1 MSGILPDLTAADLL
15 EQQKRIHP
23 AHQVVTWDGVPAGEA
38 VYSAIAAA
46 FEDVAQYAAR
56 SGEARLIMEATGPT
70 RATGTARI
78 TFASGITSGHDVGIN
93 AGQVIAQTAWGERFR
108 LAEGFSVAG
117 PQSPGYTVDI
127 AIESVWANGDGN
139 VRAIDIRAW
148 ALPAGVDPASD
159 IDFNLSAST
168 LLGVGAFI
176 VGVGDGS
183 ITVAGLTDCA
193 GGKDG
198 TLDLIGAGR
207 GIARASGES
216 DVAYRVRIRSVA
228 DTLTPAAMLRLANR
242 ALEPYGVTATYLEAG
257 DYGWAIGH
265 ATRGCPTVSPVSR
278 VRHFVLLIPPLDR
291 NPLGWAIGHAV
302 NGCPTVSPC
311 GTGDVEVAG
320 FLGGLQESVN
330 SIKPAGIW
338 GSVVEGVI

>member
-1 MSGILPDLTAADLL
+1 MSGILPELTAADLL
-15 EQQKRIHP
+15 DQQKRIHP

-38 VYSAIAAA
+38 VYSAMAAA
-46 FEDVAQYAAR
+46 FENVAQYAAR

-108 LAEGFSVAG
+108 LAEGFSATG

-207 GIARASGES
+207 GIARASGEA
-216 DVAYRVRIRSVA
+216 DPAYRVRIRSVA

-242 ALEPYGVTATYLEAG
+242 ALEPYGVTATYLEPISF
-257 DYGWAIGH
+257 GWAIGH
-265 ATRGCPTVSPVSR
+265 PTQGCANLSPP
-278 VRHFVLLIPPLDR
+278 VRKWHFILVIPAIPD
-291 NPLGWAIGHAV
+291 NPPGWAVGHPTSGCITISPIGTLDLAR
-302 NGCPTVSPC
+302 
-311 GTGDVEVAG
+311 AG
-320 FLGGLQESVN
+320 FYSGLQESVN
-330 SIKPAGIW
+330 RAKPAGVW
-338 GSVVEGVI
+338 GQVVEGA